1 MNIREIPNGSEDSA
15 LSSSEEGDE
24 YAHLARRTDT
34 TGSKDQPLNED
45 EEQTSNMGSGRRQ
58 RRNYKWKATKLE
70 KAQESLQFSGSD
82 LSVPVDESL
91 SYPID
96 YFRHF
101 FLMKST
107 EIANQSAL
115 YSTQTKPENRPRYH
129 QLMWRN
135 SLGSFTCH

>member
-1 MNIREIPNGSEDSA
+1 MRYRMVAKIVLYLHQRKGTR
-15 LSSSEEGDE
+15 
-24 YAHLARRTDT
+24 AHLARRTDT
-34 TGSKDQPLNED
+34 TGSNDQPLNED
-45 EEQTSNMGSGRRQ
+45 EDQTSNKGSGRRQ

-101 FLMKST
+101 F
-107 EIANQSAL
+107 
-115 YSTQTKPENRPRYH
+115 Y
-129 QLMWRN
+129 
-135 SLGSFTCH
+135 